1 MKKALNPYTG
11 MIVAVG
17 IKKGGTGKSMIAL
30 NIAPEINPD
39 VFYDTDDTSSIST
52 FNSFRPEDKRWNVI
66 RLTDDMEGVTNRFIT
81 ELVAAKE
88 QGKTVLVDCGGF
100 DSALTRAAVGAADL
114 IISPFIDDPS
124 EILGL
129 QKFSEVLEQI
139 SKDMGEKKIAHVL
152 LNKVHPQRTNFTDVD
167 TFISQFDNLVRFD
180 TAIPADKT
188 LPARFGEGMGIVELV
203 ATRHGRAGNA
213 MRSLFLDMRTAIEKV

>member
-52 FNSFRPEDKRWNVI
+52 FNSFRPEGKRWNVI

-180 TAIPADKT
+180 TAIPTDKT
-188 LPARFGEGMGIVELV
+188 LPARFGEGRGIVELV

>member
-52 FNSFRPEDKRWNVI
+52 FNSFRPEGKRWNVI

-152 LNKVHPQRTNFTDVD
+152 LNKVHHQRTNFTDVD

-180 TAIPADKT
+180 TAIPTDKT

>member
-11 MIVAVG
+11 KIIAVG

-39 VFYDTDDTSSIST
+39 LLYDTDDTSSITT
-52 FNSFRPEDKRWNVI
+52 FNTFRPEDKRWNVI
-66 RLTDDMEGVTNRFIT
+66 RLTDDMDGVTNRFIT
-81 ELVAAKE
+81 ELVEAKE
-88 QGKTVLVDCGGF
+88 QGKTVLIDCGGF

-129 QKFSEVLEQI
+129 QKFSEVLDKI
-139 SKDMGEKKIAHVL
+139 SNDMGEKKVAHVL
-152 LNKVHPQRTNFTDVD
+152 LNKAHPQRTNFTDVD
-167 TFISQFDNLVRFD
+167 SFIARYENLVRFD
-180 TAIPADKT
+180 TPIPGDKIF
-188 LPARFGEGMGIVELV
+188 PAKFGEGMGVVELV
-203 ATRHGRAGNA
+203 STRHGRAGNA
-213 MRSLFLDMRTAIEKV
+213 MRSLFLEMRLAIEKV

>member
-1 MKKALNPYTG
+1 

-52 FNSFRPEDKRWNVI
+52 FNSFRPEGKRWNVI

-180 TAIPADKT
+180 TAIPTDKT

>member
-52 FNSFRPEDKRWNVI
+52 FNSFRPEGKRWNVI

-180 TAIPADKT
+180 TAIPTDKT

-213 MRSLFLDMRTAIEKV
+213 MRSLFLDMRTAIGKV

>member
-1 MKKALNPYTG
+1 

-52 FNSFRPEDKRWNVI
+52 FNSFRPEGKRWNVI

-152 LNKVHPQRTNFTDVD
+152 LNNVHPQRTNFTDVD

-180 TAIPADKT
+180 TAIPTDKT

>member
-52 FNSFRPEDKRWNVI
+52 FNSFRPEGKRWNVI

-180 TAIPADKT
+180 TAIPTDKT

>member
-1 MKKALNPYTG
+1 
-11 MIVAVG
+11 
-17 IKKGGTGKSMIAL
+17 
-30 NIAPEINPD
+30 
-39 VFYDTDDTSSIST
+39 
-52 FNSFRPEDKRWNVI
+52 
-66 RLTDDMEGVTNRFIT
+66 
-81 ELVAAKE
+81 
-88 QGKTVLVDCGGF
+88 
-100 DSALTRAAVGAADL
+100 
-114 IISPFIDDPS
+114 
-124 EILGL
+124 
-129 QKFSEVLEQI
+129 EQI

-180 TAIPADKT
+180 TAIPTNKT